1 MDEAQ
6 RTGLTVAVTGASGYI
21 ASRLVALLCADERVD
36 RVLGFDVRPPSFH
49 ADKFI
54 FDTMDV
60 RNPALKQRLDGVDAV
75 LHLAFIM
82 NPIKDESLMRDV
94 NVNGS
99 HNVFKCAGAAGVRKI
114 VYVSSATV
122 YGAHPDNDVPLT
134 EESPLRAN
142 LDFSYPAHKLE
153 VEYIAKDAREDLTD
167 VIFTILRP
175 AIVYGPHVDNAWS
188 HFLQFP
194 VIFGVKGHDP
204 PFQFVHEDDVA
215 RALAFAV
222 WNDLDG
228 AYNVAPRG
236 WLEADEALGIIGR
249 PRRDLRQ
256 PTAFA
261 VMDRLWAMGLSE
273 APAGMLHYLMHPWV
287 ISVEKLARAGF
298 LCERSNAATLAET
311 LEHIRGYIRLGKA
324 TLRRS
329 VVMGGAAAGAGVA
342 AAITLYGTARRRAAA
357 GA

>member
-1 MDEAQ
+1 MDED
-6 RTGLTVAVTGASGYI
+6 RRLTVAVTGASGYI
-21 ASRLVALLCADERVD
+21 ASRLVEVLCADERVD
-36 RVLGFDVRPPSFH
+36 RVLGFDLRPPSFH
-49 ADKFI
+49 AGKFI

-60 RNPALKQRLDGVDAV
+60 RNPQLKQRLEGVDAV
-75 LHLAFIM
+75 VHLAFIM
-82 NPIKDESLMRDV
+82 NPIKDESFMRDV

-99 HNVFKCAGAAGVRKI
+99 HNVFTCARDAGVSKI

-153 VEYIAKDAREDLTD
+153 VEYIAKEFREEFAEGT
-167 VIFTILRP
+167 FTILRP
-175 AIVYGPHVDNAWS
+175 AIVYGSHVDNAWS

-215 RALAFAV
+215 RALAFSIH
-222 WNDLDG
+222 NDLDG
-228 AYNVAPRG
+228 AYNLAPRG
-236 WLEADEALGIIGR
+236 WLEADEALEIIGR
-249 PRRDLRQ
+249 RRWQ
-256 PTAFA
+256 QSEPAAFA
-261 VMDRLWAMGLSE
+261 LIDRLWAMGLVE
-273 APAGMLHYLMHPWV
+273 APAGMLHYVMHPWV
-287 ISVEKLARAGF
+287 VSAEKLARAGF
-298 LCERSNAATLAET
+298 LCEKSNAATLAEA
-311 LEHIRGYIRLGKA
+311 LEHVRGHLRLGRA

-329 VVMGGAAAGAGVA
+329 DVVKGAAAGAGVA

-357 GA
+357 HP